1 MANSDALRPL
11 WVCPKCGKRFVNR
24 NSYHS
29 CLEWPLERHF
39 DGTGRARE
47 LFDAFPAAVGTLGPV
62 TLVCNKS
69 VVGFMTRAR
78 FAGCQPRRNYLD
90 AAVWLKRRVQSPR
103 IRRIDQYG
111 PHDFVHRFYIR
122 DASDIDREVLALLA
136 EARSVGD
143 QDNEQQRRRYRK
155 SAGSRGAP

>member
-1 MANSDALRPL
+1 M
-11 WVCPKCGKRFVNR
+11 
-24 NSYHS
+24 
-29 CLEWPLERHF
+29 ERHF
-39 DGTGRARE
+39 EGKGRARE
-47 LFDAFPAAVGTLGPV
+47 LFDAFRAAVETLGPV
-62 TLVCNKS
+62 TLVSNKS

-90 AAVWLKRRVQSPR
+90 AAVWLKRRVPSPL

-122 DASDIDREVLALLA
+122 DASDMDQEVLALLA

-143 QDNEQQRRRYRK
+143 QDYEHQRRRYRQ
-155 SAGSRGAP
+155 STGSRRAG